1 ELLASAEVTEGTLRM
16 ARIAADPAHVYRNR
30 RGLAPG
36 AIYESNGKRSF
47 VLPGVPMEMK
57 GIFTEEIEPEF
68 LTAGSAAT
76 VRELRFT
83 FAVEA
88 RFYPLMR
95 ELEETF
101 PDVSVGSYPNFE
113 TKELVIRCVGL
124 DPKRV
129 EAALDVIRKRAPV

>member
-1 ELLASAEVTEGTLRM
+1 M
-16 ARIAADPAHVYRNR
+16 
-30 RGLAPG
+30 APG
-36 AIYESNGKRSF
+36 AIYKAKGKRIF
-47 VLPGVPMEMK
+47 VMPGVPMEMK

-68 LTAGSAAT
+68 LSAGSAAT

-95 ELEETF
+95 ELEESY

-113 TKELVIRCVGL
+113 TKELVIRVLGG

-129 EAALDVIRKRAPV
+129 EEALEVIRKRAPA